1 VHLAIGSVN
10 CNFPSAAESMR
21 PRRGANMLVPVG
33 WLNAASTRGPQ
44 RPSGTNPAIGTVT
57 GALARSSL

>member
-1 VHLAIGSVN
+1 
-10 CNFPSAAESMR
+10 MR

-57 GALARSSL
+57 GALTRK

>member
-1 VHLAIGSVN
+1 
-10 CNFPSAAESMR
+10 MR

-57 GALARSSL
+57 GALTGKWDVQRAGGSGPWPVMAV